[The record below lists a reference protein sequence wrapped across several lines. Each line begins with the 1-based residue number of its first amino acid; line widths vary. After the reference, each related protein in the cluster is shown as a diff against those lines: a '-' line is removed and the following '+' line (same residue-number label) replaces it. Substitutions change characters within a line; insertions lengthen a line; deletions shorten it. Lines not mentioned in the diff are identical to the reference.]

1 MRLPGTRRIDIGP
14 RAVSD
19 GAAPLSARISLF
31 FAALFLAYGVV
42 VPYFPVWLDSRG
54 LDPLQISTI
63 MAAPLFVRVLFTPS
77 VGLLAD
83 RLGDYRLV
91 LVTIAWCALGLAV
104 GLSFVGGYGAILVV
118 GVAYLL
124 ANGTMLPLIETV
136 AVAGVRTAG
145 LDYGRM
151 RLWGSITF
159 IVANFAGGV
168 MIEALGGAS
177 ALWMIMFATVLT
189 IMAAHAL
196 PVPKVATSAPAAML
210 ASWRTSSPALLL
222 RSRLFVVFLVAIGC
236 THGAHATFYTF
247 GALHWQA
254 QGLSAAW
261 VGSLWA
267 IGVIAE
273 VVLFAFSAPVV
284 RRFGPAELI
293 VAGAAAS
300 VVRWTVMAFDPPLG
314 LLVPLQVL
322 HALTYGAA
330 HLGAILFITR
340 AVPHTGMG
348 SAQAFYAVIAAG
360 LALGIVGLISG
371 ALYTRLGGEVYFV
384 PAVVSLIGCAAGV
397 ALLRGWNG
405 GLLWSEAPGAAS
417 PAIPTAQAS
426 PG

>member
-1 MRLPGTRRIDIGP
+1 MGAP
-14 RAVSD
+14 RTTSRA
-19 GAAPLSARISLF
+19 
-31 FAALFLAYGVV
+31 AALNERRK
-42 VPYFPVWLDSRG
+42 LD
-54 LDPLQISTI
+54 
-63 MAAPLFVRVLFTPS
+63 
-77 VGLLAD
+77 GLLAD

-124 ANGTMLPLIETV
+124 ANGTMLPLIETA